1 MVYDELTAEENLL
14 LFARLQGIARP
25 KERVAALLEEVSLTE
40 RRESLVRTFSRGMR
54 QRVAIARALL
64 TEPSVLLLDEPA
76 TGLDSHG
83 IAWLAQTLRGMRDA
97 GCTLLMSLHGESE
110 ISALAT
116 RGIRLDAGAVV
127 GDTNAGADDEFECL
141 ARSGR
146 MSLLA
151 NTGVLLGKELKT
163 EFRSRELLTTT
174 IIFVIIVLVLFSF
187 TFDPLSDEARR
198 FGSGLLWL
206 AFLFAASLMLQPCF
220 LREQTNDTLSALR
233 LSVSDPFAIFLA
245 KLAANTLF
253 LMVTELLLLPVFA
266 VMYSV
271 TVSSVLPW
279 LVLVFFLGS
288 LGVSIAGTALS
299 SISAQ
304 ARMRE
309 LLLPLLLLPM
319 LTPILIAS
327 TEVTAALLDRSPYVL
342 WKGIGF
348 LVAFD
353 IVFLTALWL
362 FGEYLL
368 EE

>member
-1 MVYDELTAEENLL
+1 
-14 LFARLQGIARP
+14 
-25 KERVAALLEEVSLTE
+25 
-40 RRESLVRTFSRGMR
+40 
-54 QRVAIARALL
+54 
-64 TEPSVLLLDEPA
+64 
-76 TGLDSHG
+76 
-83 IAWLAQTLRGMRDA
+83 
-97 GCTLLMSLHGESE
+97 
-110 ISALAT
+110 
-116 RGIRLDAGAVV
+116 
-127 GDTNAGADDEFECL
+127 
-141 ARSGR
+141 

-174 IIFVIIVLVLFSF
+174 VIFVVIVLVLFSF

-206 AFLFAASLMLQPCF
+206 AFLFAASLMLQSCF

-271 TVSSVLPW
+271 PVVGVLHW
-279 LVLVFFLGS
+279 LVMVFFLGS

-319 LTPILIAS
+319 LTPILIAC
-327 TEVTAALLDRSPYVL
+327 TEVTAALLDRRPYVL

>member
-1 MVYDELTAEENLL
+1 AML
-14 LFARLQGIARP
+14 RP
-25 KERVAALLEEVSLTE
+25 YMG
-40 RRESLVRTFSRGMR
+40 RT
-54 QRVAIARALL
+54 LK
-64 TEPSVLLLDEPA
+64 
-76 TGLDSHG
+76 
-83 IAWLAQTLRGMRDA
+83 
-97 GCTLLMSLHGESE
+97 MSLIE
-110 ISALAT
+110 
-116 RGIRLDAGAVV
+116 
-127 GDTNAGADDEFECL
+127 
-141 ARSGR
+141 
-146 MSLLA
+146 
-151 NTGVLLGKELKT
+151 NTGVLLGKELRT

-174 IIFVIIVLVLFSF
+174 IVFIIIVLVLFSF

-245 KLAANTLF
+245 KLVANTVF
-253 LMVTELLLLPVFA
+253 LLITELLLVPVFA

-271 TVSSVLPW
+271 PVLGVLHW
-279 LVLVFFLGS
+279 LVMVFFLGS

-299 SISAQ
+299 AISAQ

-309 LLLPLLLLPM
+309 LLLPLLLLPI

-327 TEVTAALLDRSPYVL
+327 TEVTAALLDRSPFVL
-342 WKGIGF
+342 WKGVGF

>member
-1 MVYDELTAEENLL
+1 
-14 LFARLQGIARP
+14 
-25 KERVAALLEEVSLTE
+25 
-40 RRESLVRTFSRGMR
+40 
-54 QRVAIARALL
+54 
-64 TEPSVLLLDEPA
+64 
-76 TGLDSHG
+76 
-83 IAWLAQTLRGMRDA
+83 
-97 GCTLLMSLHGESE
+97 
-110 ISALAT
+110 
-116 RGIRLDAGAVV
+116 
-127 GDTNAGADDEFECL
+127 
-141 ARSGR
+141 

-151 NTGVLLGKELKT
+151 NTTILLGKELRT

-174 IIFVIIVLVLFSF
+174 IVFILIVLVLFSF
-187 TFDPLSDEARR
+187 TFDPLSEEARR

-253 LMVTELLLLPVFA
+253 LLITELLLLPVFA
-266 VMYSV
+266 VMYGVSV
-271 TVSSVLPW
+271 VGVLHW
-279 LVLVFFLGS
+279 LVMVFFLGS

-299 SISAQ
+299 AISAQ

-309 LLLPLLLLPM
+309 LLLPMLLLPL

-327 TEVTAALLDRSPYVL
+327 TEVTASLLDRTPSVQ
-342 WKGIGF
+342 WKGVGF

-353 IVFLTALWL
+353 LVFLTALWL